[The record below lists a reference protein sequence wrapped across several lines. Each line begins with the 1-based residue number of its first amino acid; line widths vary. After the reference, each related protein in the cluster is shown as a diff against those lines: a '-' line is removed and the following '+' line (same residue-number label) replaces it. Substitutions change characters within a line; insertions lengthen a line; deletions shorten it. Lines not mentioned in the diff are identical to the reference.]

1 MRIASTT
8 VPTSF
13 EHDSMMTFRL
23 RSTCINSFSVSRPFI
38 SGINTSRMMKSGR
51 SPLFTFSSASF
62 PELTVS
68 TSNPSTSSKVCK
80 YFRMLG
86 SSSTTRIFSFT
97 AIDFPFRSE
106 KTFGALALIHW
117 QQKRKPTSCLRLARY
132 PDLSAMC
139 LNEPFRDRQPQTHSR
154 RISVHAYK
162 IFKYL
167 LMMLGRDTRPRIR
180 HAYFHAVWARQ
191 PEPAPFFHWS
201 QGSHSPFPE
210 MWCGPQRYAAT
221 ARRVLQGVIKEIRS
235 RLLHLLIIESEC
247 RNGRV
252 KARVQLDPFTLK
264 RLRPALGKFIQ
275 TVSQIVLAELQ
286 HQFPALQ
293 SRVVQEHRHQTHQ
306 AFATVLGLFQNIPL
320 FVRQTPERTGQKKIV
335 ITLDHCE
342 RRFQFVRR

>member
-8 VPTSF
+8 VPASF

-23 RSTCINSFSVSRPFI
+23 RSTCINSFSVSSPFI

-97 AIDFPFRSE
+97 AIRFSLSIR
-106 KTFGALALIHW
+106 KTFGALALIHR
-117 QQKRKPTSCLRLARY
+117 QQKRKLAARLRLARY
-132 PDLSAMC
+132 PYLSAMC
-139 LNEPFRDRQPQTHSR
+139 LDEPFRDCQPQTHSR
-154 RISVHAYK
+154 RIPIHAHK

-167 LMMLGRDTRPRIR
+167 LMMLGRDTGPRIR
-180 HAYFHAVWARQ
+180 HAYFHTVRARQ

-201 QGSHSPFPE
+201 QGGYTPFPE
-210 MWCGPQRYAAT
+210 MRRSAQRYAAT
-221 ARRVLQGVIKEIRS
+221 AGRMLQRVIKEIRS

-252 KARVQLDPFTLK
+252 KARVQLDPFALK
-264 RLRPALGKFIQ
+264 RL
-275 TVSQIVLAELQ
+275 
-286 HQFPALQ
+286 
-293 SRVVQEHRHQTHQ
+293 
-306 AFATVLGLFQNIPL
+306 
-320 FVRQTPERTGQKKIV
+320 
-335 ITLDHCE
+335 
-342 RRFQFVRR
+342 